1 MNDWEEIIKLLP
13 HRFPFILIDRV
24 LEWKEGKRIT
34 VIKNVTFNEPFF
46 SGHFPS
52 NPLMPGVLIVEAIAQ
67 AGGLLIVKSYPDLK
81 NEPAFLVAIDK
92 ARFKREIRPGDRM
105 QIEVTIKRRVGNVF
119 GLKGK
124 VTVDTKVAAEAD
136 IMISINKSGEKE

>member
-1 MNDWEEIIKLLP
+1 MNDWEEIIALLP

-24 LEWKEGKRIT
+24 VDWNEGKKIT
-34 VIKNVTFNEPFF
+34 VIKNVTINEPFF

-67 AGGLLIVKSYPDLK
+67 AGGLLIVKSYPELK
-81 NEPAFLVAIDK
+81 DAPAFLVAIDR
-92 ARFKREIRPGDRM
+92 ARFKKEVRPGDRM
-105 QIEVTIKRRVGNVF
+105 IIDVSIKRRVGNVF

-124 VTVDTKVAAEAD
+124 VSVDGKVAAEAD
-136 IMISINKSGEKE
+136 IMISINKSGE